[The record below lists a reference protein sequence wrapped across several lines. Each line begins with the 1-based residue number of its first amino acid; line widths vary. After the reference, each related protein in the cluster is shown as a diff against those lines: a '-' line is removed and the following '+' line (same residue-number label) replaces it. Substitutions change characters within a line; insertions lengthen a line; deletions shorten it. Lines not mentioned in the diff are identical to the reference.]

1 MDFSLS
7 TEQKQI
13 RDMVAEFT
21 DEEIEPRAAEI
32 DESDEFPHDL
42 VDEMADLGL
51 MGMPFP
57 EEYGGAGLDYH
68 SYAIGLEEISRGSGG
83 LGTIVAAHTSLAGN
97 MLYEFGDEDQKQE
110 YLAPLNRG
118 EDVGAFALSEAGAG

>member
-7 TEQKQI
+7 AEQKQI
-13 RDMVAEFT
+13 RDMVAEFA
-21 DEEIEPRAAEI
+21 DEEIKPRAAEI
-32 DESDEFPHDL
+32 DETDEFPADL
-42 VDEMADLGL
+42 VDQMGDLGL

-68 SYAIGLEEISRGSGG
+68 AYAIGIEEISRGSGG

-97 MLYEFGDEDQKQE
+97 MLNAFGDESQKE
-110 YLAPLNRG
+110 DYLT
-118 EDVGAFALSEAGAG
+118 